1 MQPAKIDTNEER
13 PEEAGMEVSPLVE
26 LVIKRMEERP
36 SEFYRYGGITK
47 GGQLQ
52 THPINKS
59 SNTVSQI
66 IDHTKALWNRK
77 EKRLYNLALRKVRMD
92 EAFRLLAQYIIV
104 KGEK

>member
-26 LVIKRMEERP
+26 LLIKRMEECP
-36 SEFYRYGGITK
+36 SEFYRYDGITK
-47 GGQLQ
+47 VGQLQ
-52 THPINKS
+52 ITPIHQS

-66 IDHTKALWNRK
+66 IEHTKPLWNRK

-92 EAFRLLAQYIIV
+92 EAFRLLAQYIV
-104 KGEK
+104 LKGEK